1 MIDFRVLG
9 ALEVHTIGPNGPQS
23 VLTQPKRLA
32 LLLYLALA
40 EPLGLHSRERLMA
53 LLWPEADDASS
64 RHSLRNALHA
74 LRQVLG
80 DDAIVTR
87 GEAYVGLDFSAFKC
101 DALDLRARLAAQ
113 QLDDALALWTGD
125 LAPGFHVSGAPEFE
139 RWLDEQRDELRR
151 ALRAAA
157 WKRAREL
164 EGVGQPEVDAVRRA
178 LRLDPADEPGA
189 RRLMRLLAAGGD
201 LGGALRVYQE
211 LTDHFARELESEPSA
226 ETRVLVSELRSAGDT
241 VRVAAR
247 PKIIAPAPQP
257 IEPALDAPPTTFTI
271 KTRHRP
277 RAILVRSAI
286 LLAALVASAAYV
298 GSQRW
303 STNEGADTKPLTLG
317 AIPFQNVARDTA
329 LDYRA
334 DGISDEILTA
344 MGKVAGIEIVGRNA
358 ARHYR
363 DRDVIDE
370 RAVEREIGARF
381 LVTGTYRQSGGRL
394 IVSAQLNDSM
404 SRGELWARSF
414 SGALTD
420 LGSLSDDIAR
430 AIADTL
436 HGRYRGRVGDAKRG
450 SLNAGTTST
459 AALDDY
465 LLGQALLQRRG
476 SGVKESVAKF
486 EHAITLD
493 PKFARAH
500 AALAKAL
507 TFLPWFNGIP
517 MDEVKDGVMIA
528 ARRALELDSTLAD
541 AHTAM
546 AMVYPSSGQW
556 ENSVT
561 EFKRAIDLEPD
572 NFEAQFSYGRIL
584 LLRGNVTEAL
594 GQLARAR
601 KLEQTSGLVSAWT
614 SYALFLNHQPDS
626 ALKEIA
632 RAIVLD
638 STLSAT
644 TNLGATMSLGMGR
657 PEVARR
663 LMVLERPVFH
673 MTNAA
678 YVFAKLG
685 DTATANRLV
694 AAMESN
700 NPRPW
705 FTDVARASVMLAVG
719 DSAGALRALEQS
731 ARTSGAMWS
740 VFIPLGDPAFDLVRS
755 SPRFAEL
762 VHQAGLDVRSF
773 PTVRTGRSR

>member
-9 ALEVHTIGPNGPQS
+9 ALDVRANRPDSTQTD
-23 VLTQPKRLA
+23 LTQPKRLA

-40 EPLGLHSRERLMA
+40 EPRGFHSRERLMA

-74 LRQVLG
+74 LRRSLG
-80 DDAIVTR
+80 DDVIVTR

-101 DALDLRARLAAQ
+101 DALELHAHLAAWRV
-113 QLDDALALWTGD
+113 DEAVALWAGD
-125 LAPGFHVSGAPEFE
+125 LAPGFHVSGAPDFE
-139 RWLDEQRDELRR
+139 RWLDEQRDALRH

-164 EGVGQPEVDAVRRA
+164 QGAGQPEVDAVRRA
-178 LRLDPADEPGA
+178 IRLDPADEPGA
-189 RRLMRLLAAGGD
+189 RWLMRLLADGGD

-226 ETRVLVSELRSAGDT
+226 ETRALVSELRSASET
-241 VRVAAR
+241 VRVPVR
-247 PKIIAPAPQP
+247 PKITAPAPQP
-257 IEPALDAPPTTFTI
+257 IRSALDALPTPRTI
-271 KTRHRP
+271 QTRHRSP
-277 RAILVRSAI
+277 AMVVGGTI
-286 LLAALVASAAYV
+286 LLAVLLTGAAYV
-298 GSQRW
+298 GIQRW
-303 STNEGADTKPLTLG
+303 ATDDSADAKQLTLG

-334 DGISDEILTA
+334 DGISDEILTG
-344 MGKVAGIEIVGRNA
+344 MGKVPGIEIVGRNA
-358 ARHYR
+358 ARHYK
-363 DRDVIDE
+363 DRDVVDE

-394 IVSAQLNDSM
+394 IVSAQLNDSTR
-404 SRGELWARSF
+404 RGELWAGSF
-414 SGALTD
+414 EGALTD

-436 HGRYRGRVGDAKRG
+436 HRRYRGRLGDAKRG
-450 SLNAGTTST
+450 SLILATTNS
-459 AALDDY
+459 AAFDDY

-486 EHAITLD
+486 EHAITQD

-517 MDEVKDGVMIA
+517 MDEVKDAVMIA

-541 AHTAM
+541 PHTAM
-546 AMVYPSSGQW
+546 AMAYPSSGQW
-556 ENSVT
+556 ENAVT
-561 EFKRAIDLEPD
+561 EFKRAIELEPD
-572 NFEAQFSYGRIL
+572 NFEARFSYGRIL
-584 LLRGNVTEAL
+584 LLRGSVTEAL

-644 TNLGATMSLGMGR
+644 TNLGATMSLAMGH
-657 PEVARR
+657 PELARR
-663 LMVLERPVFH
+663 LMVLERPVFF
-673 MTNAA
+673 MTNAP

-700 NPRPW
+700 IPRPW
-705 FTDVARASVMLAVG
+705 FTDVARASVMLAIG
-719 DSAGALRALEQS
+719 DSASALRALEQS

-740 VFIPLGDPAFDLVRS
+740 FFIPLGDPAFDLVRR
-755 SPRFAEL
+755 SPRFAAL
-762 VHQAGLDVRSF
+762 VREAGLDVRSF
-773 PTVRTGRSR
+773 PAVRVGR